1 MRPKDIPND
10 VETAVLI
17 HSGGF
22 DSTTLLYWLLHSGVE
37 VKTLTLDYGQKMRM
51 EIECARAQAE
61 LLGLEHQEADLT
73 ALTQFFGESTLLDG
87 NANAATGNQWEASMM
102 GNMVPNRNMIMLAV
116 GAAWAFS
123 TKSHALTYGCHEENY
138 ALDSQWP
145 FIRAM
150 KDAIWK
156 ADWHKVKVLTPLM
169 GMSKA
174 DQVNVGMELGIPY
187 ELAWSCYRGGEVQC
201 GECGA
206 CVRRLEGFWI
216 AGYEDPAQYVT
227 REAWKVLSA
236 KHPDGAPRG
245 DKCPECKGLGYVFDD
260 SGKSDNTLCAKC
272 KGGGKA

>member
-1 MRPKDIPND
+1 MRPQDIPVD
-10 VETAVLI
+10 VKTAVLI

-22 DSTTLLYWLLHSGVE
+22 DSTTLLYWLLHNNVK
-37 VKTLTLDYGQKMRM
+37 VKTLTIDYGQKMRQ
-51 EIECARAQAE
+51 EIYCARHQAMA
-61 LLGLEHQEADLT
+61 LGLEHKEADLT
-73 ALTQFFGESTLLDG
+73 SLTQFFGESTLLDG
-87 NANAATGNQWEASMM
+87 QDSAATGNQWEASMM
-102 GNMVPNRNMIMLAV
+102 DNMVPNRNMIMLSV

-123 TKSHALTYGCHEENY
+123 SKADVLTYGCHEENY

-156 ADWHKVKVLTPLM
+156 SDWHKVKVLTPLM

-174 DQVNVGMELGIPY
+174 DQVMLGEELDIPY
-187 ELAWSCYRGGEVQC
+187 QHAWSCYRGGDVQC

-216 AGYEDPAQYVT
+216 AGYEDPAQYAT
-227 REAWKVLSA
+227 REAWKTLSD
-236 KHPDGAPRG
+236 KHPEGAQRG

-260 SGKSDNTLCAKC
+260 SGEVDNTLCVKC
-272 KGGGKA
+272 DGSGKA